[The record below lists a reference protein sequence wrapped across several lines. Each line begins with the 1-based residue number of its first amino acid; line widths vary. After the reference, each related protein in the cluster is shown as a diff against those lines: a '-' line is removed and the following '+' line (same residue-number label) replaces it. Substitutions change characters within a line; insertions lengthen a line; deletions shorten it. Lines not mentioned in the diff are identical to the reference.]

1 MNTPTYV
8 SIYVYVLLGHYN
20 PIWYG
25 VSKEVGREGHMK
37 TVKIFSGTQ
46 KKYCAFIAFIH
57 LLVYYKM
64 GRNQKDIARLKIKFK
79 ETF

>member
-46 KKYCAFIAFIH
+46 KKNIVH
-57 LLVYYKM
+57 L
-64 GRNQKDIARLKIKFK
+64 
-79 ETF
+79 

>member
-46 KKYCAFIAFIH
+46 KKILCIYSFHSFVG
-57 LLVYYKM
+57 LLQN
-64 GRNQKDIARLKIKFK
+64 G
-79 ETF
+79 

>member
-1 MNTPTYV
+1 MLRYEY
-8 SIYVYVLLGHYN
+8 SYIYIYVYVLLGHYN

-46 KKYCAFIAFIH
+46 KKNIVH
-57 LLVYYKM
+57 L
-64 GRNQKDIARLKIKFK
+64 
-79 ETF
+79 